1 MAKIEL
7 PDLES
12 QTDVEIVK
20 ENLHAAQAIYFAY
33 QLEEM
38 RLFQVVERI
47 VELFQQG
54 QLPLGRGRAG
64 EMLQQYWRSQRPQS
78 ESARRNAYWRMF
90 GVAPGGDARA
100 GEPNSEF
107 LSLWMRFIS
116 AVSAYAREHSAA
128 ALITPRTEPMLG
140 AKSSARSGSESIGYT
155 GGAAAHVSGRA
166 VDG

>member
-1 MAKIEL
+1 MAKVEL

-54 QLPLGRGRAG
+54 QLPLGRGNAG
-64 EMLQQYWRSQRPQS
+64 RGWSS
-78 ESARRNAYWRMF
+78 
-90 GVAPGGDARA
+90 VALA
-100 GEPNSEF
+100 
-107 LSLWMRFIS
+107 
-116 AVSAYAREHSAA
+116 SAA
-128 ALITPRTEPMLG
+128 AGERTAQCVLANVRRG
-140 AKSSARSGSESIGYT
+140 ARRRCESRRAELRIC
-155 GGAAAHVSGRA
+155 VA
-166 VDG
+166 VDAFRLRGVGVCA

>member
-54 QLPLGRGRAG
+54 LLPIGRGSAG
-64 EMLQQYWRSQRPQS
+64 QQLEQML
-78 ESARRNAYWRMF
+78 ALA
-90 GVAPGGDARA
+90 
-100 GEPNSEF
+100 
-107 LSLWMRFIS
+107 
-116 AVSAYAREHSAA
+116 SAA
-128 ALITPRTEPMLG
+128 ARERPAQCVLANVRRG
-140 AKSSARSGSESIGYT
+140 ARRRCASRRAELRIS
-155 GGAAAHVSGRA
+155 VA
-166 VDG
+166 VDAFHLRGVGVCA